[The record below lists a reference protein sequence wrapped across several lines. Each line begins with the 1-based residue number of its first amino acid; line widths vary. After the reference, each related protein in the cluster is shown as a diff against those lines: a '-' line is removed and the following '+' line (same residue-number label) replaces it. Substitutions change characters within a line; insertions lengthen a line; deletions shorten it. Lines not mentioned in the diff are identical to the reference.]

1 VRCDTADG
9 VDSIIPAWPIN
20 PVGAARLVGHAR
32 DLPLSD
38 EDDSAEGTVRDV
50 PGSDVVPAVECR
62 VEVPVDVVM
71 GPLDN
76 SRFESPLAGSNEGLL
91 VTPAFAS
98 MGLRSWRDGSIVNV
112 CGVG

>member
-1 VRCDTADG
+1 
-9 VDSIIPAWPIN
+9 
-20 PVGAARLVGHAR
+20 
-32 DLPLSD
+32 
-38 EDDSAEGTVRDV
+38 VRDV
-50 PGSDVVPAVECR
+50 PGASSDVVPVVECR
-62 VEVPVDVVM
+62 VEVLVDVVI

-112 CGVG
+112 CGCRLCEGCICTAECSTHLRAAPCLFVTRH